1 MSSDNVP
8 PPPLINVNAPPVI
21 NIQAAQHHQPQ
32 PIVVPENSALLRV
45 ARFLQHFPQFPELV
59 ANCARKVDPNCW
71 PLLFRCTGDPYLLF
85 EQCIK
90 NEWIDTST
98 SYMRILHLYSGV
110 EYARRG
116 AIKLLD
122 LTLKYDNLDL
132 LRDLMRFLEPLGN
145 PEHGTRSKKTNL
157 NLCQTK

>member
-1 MSSDNVP
+1 
-8 PPPLINVNAPPVI
+8 
-21 NIQAAQHHQPQ
+21 
-32 PIVVPENSALLRV
+32 
-45 ARFLQHFPQFPELV
+45 
-59 ANCARKVDPNCW
+59 
-71 PLLFRCTGDPYLLF
+71 
-85 EQCIK
+85 
-90 NEWIDTST
+90 
-98 SYMRILHLYSGV
+98 MRILHLYSGV

-157 NLCQTK
+157 NLCQTKWIPYVGEEDALVKALKRGNLIEDDTINSPKKLNIGVDTVRCVSVSWYNITNL

>member
-1 MSSDNVP
+1 MSSDGVP
-8 PPPLINVNAPPVI
+8 PPFVSTDAPSIINNV
-21 NIQAAQHHQPQ
+21 QANQLQ

-45 ARFLQHFPQFPELV
+45 TRFLQNFPQFPELV

-71 PLLFRCTGDPYLLF
+71 PLLFRCTGDPYNLF

-90 NEWIDTST
+90 HEWIDTST

-145 PEHGTRSKKTNL
+145 PEHGVYLALLYRL
-157 NLCQTK
+157 LVC